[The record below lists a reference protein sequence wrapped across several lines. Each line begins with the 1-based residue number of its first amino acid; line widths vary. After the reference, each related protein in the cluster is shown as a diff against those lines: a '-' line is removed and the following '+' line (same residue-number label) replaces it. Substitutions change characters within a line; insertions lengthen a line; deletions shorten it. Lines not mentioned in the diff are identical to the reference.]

1 MKHVKLTRRQFSAG
15 VAAGVAAA
23 GSTAPPGQVI
33 AQQRPGGAVGAATPG
48 KRPNVVVI
56 MCDDIGWGDPN
67 AYGFDRGV
75 RTPNLN
81 RLAAEGVRFSN
92 WYGQSSCTAGRASF
106 ITGRI
111 PIRSG
116 LSVVVAPGDPNH
128 LRASVPTIAEF
139 FRDNGYQTY
148 MSGKWHLGDKPE
160 AFPSTTASTR

>member
-15 VAAGVAAA
+15 VAAGVATA
-23 GSTAPPGQVI
+23 GSSAPGQVI
-33 AQQRPGGAVGAATPG
+33 AQAQQQRPGGAMQTTPG

-75 RTPNLN
+75 STPNLN
-81 RLAAEGVRFSN
+81 RLAAEGTRFTN

-111 PIRSG
+111 PVR
-116 LSVVVAPGDPNH
+116 
-128 LRASVPTIAEF
+128 
-139 FRDNGYQTY
+139 
-148 MSGKWHLGDKPE
+148 
-160 AFPSTTASTR
+160 